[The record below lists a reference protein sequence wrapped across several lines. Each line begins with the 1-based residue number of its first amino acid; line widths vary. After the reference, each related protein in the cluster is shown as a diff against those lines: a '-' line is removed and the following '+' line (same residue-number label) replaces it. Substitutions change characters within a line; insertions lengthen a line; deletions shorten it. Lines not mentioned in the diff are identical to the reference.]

1 MLTYRSSKRIVR
13 SRTNFN
19 PGRHEVQRTQEN
31 EMTNEKLLKEVM
43 ALTEGDRKFLALQLI
58 ASTLNPIPVTDAI
71 KQLEEVVYLGFT
83 DNPGE

>member
-1 MLTYRSSKRIVR
+1 
-13 SRTNFN
+13 
-19 PGRHEVQRTQEN
+19 
-31 EMTNEKLLKEVM
+31 MTNEKLLKEVM